1 MVPSLNRDQRNRVS
15 LALWMAD
22 RLARTVAKHSKR
34 ISEQDLIQIA
44 RTALS
49 EAAVP
54 YDETKDTE
62 FETYAWKRVVGT
74 MIRELKKEYRQSP
87 RVIAKVLGALDLVA
101 EPDEDIATT
110 LEDVSARIDER
121 LEDFATVLFLGLAVE
136 AWRSEGEDGAVRRE
150 AYVRALRVLHDG
162 LATLVEAD
170 ARILRRRWFDDLD
183 WPTLAEE
190 IDVSRS
196 TAQRLEY
203 DARQKLKRYL
213 LSRQVLGMP
222 PIAR

>member
-1 MVPSLNRDQRNRVS
+1 M
-15 LALWMAD
+15 
-22 RLARTVAKHSKR
+22 
-34 ISEQDLIQIA
+34 
-44 RTALS
+44 
-49 EAAVP
+49 
-54 YDETKDTE
+54 
-62 FETYAWKRVVGT
+62 
-74 MIRELKKEYRQSP
+74 
-87 RVIAKVLGALDLVA
+87 IAKVLDALDVVV

-170 ARILRRRWFDDLD
+170 GRILRRRWVDELD
-183 WPTLAEE
+183 WPALAEE
-190 IDVSRS
+190 MGVSRS
-196 TAQRLEY
+196 TAQRLEH

-213 LSRQVLGMP
+213 LSRQVLEMP